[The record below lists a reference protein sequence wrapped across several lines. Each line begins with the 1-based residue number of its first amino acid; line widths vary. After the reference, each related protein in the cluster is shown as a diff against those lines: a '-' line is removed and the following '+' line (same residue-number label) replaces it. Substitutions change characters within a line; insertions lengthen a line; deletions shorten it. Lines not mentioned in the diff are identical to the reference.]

1 MTKDQVE
8 AILANVPD
16 DKKPA
21 VVCSLVGH
29 SQVVTGCLG
38 YVYCGRCGQQI
49 GDTLGSICDLSEAVI
64 VGHDRDVCRC
74 NYDKLGWEH
83 KLLTPDPFKEKV

>member
-16 DKKPA
+16 DRKPA

-29 SQVVTGCLG
+29 SQVVTGFFG
-38 YVYCGRCGQQI
+38 YVYWLFGKSCGKGVMQ
-49 GDTLGSICDLSEAVI
+49 
-64 VGHDRDVCRC
+64 C
-74 NYDKLGWEH
+74 NKAN
-83 KLLTPDPFKEKV
+83 